1 MKKKFKLLIGLLAF
15 TFMLTPTSV
24 FAAQNNNINQE
35 SDNQTVSKII
45 SYKDIPSDITP
56 MIFNSKETADKYFEN
71 VVNDLKNT
79 KSSELIPS
87 TQTYDYRGYRYVQK
101 SRWPVTIVMEV
112 PYLAKWSS
120 RWENYY
126 ASADKPTTDISGVTM
141 GFSWRP
147 SPGST
152 YSDIGSNPTKL
163 TAHGA
168 GYLDWYVLV
177 SGVIRYY
184 SERVTIDGS
193 WGQP

>member
-1 MKKKFKLLIGLLAF
+1 MRKKFKLLIVSLTF
-15 TFMLTPTSV
+15 TFILTSNSV
-24 FAAQNNNINQE
+24 FAAQNNNMAQE
-35 SDNQTVSKII
+35 GDNHIVSKSMSIQ
-45 SYKDIPSDITP
+45 DVPDGITP
-56 MIFNSKETADKYFEN
+56 MIFKSKEAADKYFEN
-71 VVNDLKNT
+71 VVNDLNNT
-79 KSSELIPS
+79 ESSELIPII
-87 TQTYDYRGYRYVQK
+87 QTYDYRGSRYVQK
-101 SRWPVTIVMEV
+101 SRWPVKIVMDV

-120 RWENYY
+120 KWGNYY

-141 GFSWRP
+141 GFGWRP

-152 YSDIGSNPTKL
+152 YSNIGNNPTKL

>member
-1 MKKKFKLLIGLLAF
+1 MKKSRLLIALL
-15 TFMLTPTSV
+15 TFMFTLSSTSV
-24 FAAQNNNINQE
+24 FAVQNNIKNTV
-35 SDNQTVSKII
+35 SDNVITSEII
-45 SYKDIPSDITP
+45 DYKDIPDNITP
-56 MIFNSKETADKYFEN
+56 MIFSSKESADQYFEN
-71 VVNDLKNT
+71 VVNSLKNT
-79 KSSELIPS
+79 KSSEVVPS
-87 TQTYDYRGYRYVQK
+87 VQTYDYRGYRYVQK

-120 RWENYY
+120 RWGNYY
-126 ASADKPTTDISGVTM
+126 ASSDKPTTDISGVTM

>member
-1 MKKKFKLLIGLLAF
+1 MRKKFKLLIGLLAF
-15 TFMLTPTSV
+15 TFILTPTSV
-24 FAAQNNNINQE
+24 FATQNNNIDQE
-35 SDNQTVSKII
+35 SNNNIVSKSI
-45 SYKDIPSDITP
+45 SIKDIPDNITP
-56 MIFNSKETADKYFEN
+56 MVFNSKEAADKYFEN
-71 VVNDLKNT
+71 IVNDLNNT
-79 KSSELIPS
+79 ESSELIPNI
-87 TQTYDYRGYRYVQK
+87 QTYDYRGSRYAQK
-101 SRWPVTIVMEV
+101 SRWPVTIVMDV

-120 RWENYY
+120 KWGNYY

-141 GFSWRP
+141 GFGWRP

-152 YSDIGSNPTKL
+152 YSNIGSNPTKL